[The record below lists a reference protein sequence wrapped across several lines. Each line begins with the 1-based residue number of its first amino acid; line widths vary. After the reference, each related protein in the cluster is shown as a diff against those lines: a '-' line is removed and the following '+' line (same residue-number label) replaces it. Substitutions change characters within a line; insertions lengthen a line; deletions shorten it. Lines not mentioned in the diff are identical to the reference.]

1 MNYYLTGDLH
11 GEGMRLANLI
21 DKLDE
26 NDTLIVLGDFGFIWD
41 NSLELERMM
50 LDALEKALP
59 YTIAFVDGNHENF
72 PMIQELET
80 IEEWNGGRVGRIS
93 KNIIHLLRGEVYNL
107 NGKKVGVC
115 GGANSIDISWRT
127 QGISWWREEEI
138 TNNDIN
144 KFMTIAEE
152 YDNKVDIMLSHDAP
166 ASIIPVVKLY
176 SGVNDGEI
184 SNSQKQLEKINQI
197 IDIKKWY
204 FGHWHID
211 KKIDD
216 KFECL
221 YKKIKEI

>member
-41 NSLELERMM
+41 NSLELERTM

-80 IEEWNGGRVGRIS
+80 IEEWNGGRIGRIS

-115 GGANSIDISWRT
+115 GGADSIDISWRT
-127 QGISWWREEEI
+127 QGISWWPEERI
-138 TNNDIN
+138 
-144 KFMTIAEE
+144 
-152 YDNKVDIMLSHDAP
+152 
-166 ASIIPVVKLY
+166 
-176 SGVNDGEI
+176 GVQDVQNF
-184 SNSQKQLEKINQI
+184 LEKTKNTKLDLVLTHDCPAFLVPLVKIYSNINEVSEPSVSQQRLQEI
-197 IDIKKWY
+197 YNETTFAKWY
-204 FGHWHID
+204 FGHWHMD
-211 KKIDD
+211 RQLTEQ
-216 KFECL
+216 FECL
-221 YKKIKEI
+221 YNTIKPI